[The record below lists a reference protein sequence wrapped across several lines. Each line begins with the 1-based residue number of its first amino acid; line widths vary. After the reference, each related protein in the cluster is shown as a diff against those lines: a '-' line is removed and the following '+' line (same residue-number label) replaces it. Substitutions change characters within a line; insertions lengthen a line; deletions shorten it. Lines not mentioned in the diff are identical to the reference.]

1 MWQALASTRSKD
13 VGKKLGGERA
23 LNAPYGTERP
33 SPPKKFLHL
42 YT

>member
-23 LNAPYGTERP
+23 LNAPYGTERQ